1 MQWRLCATRGLTGPS
16 PPLTPIRAGL
26 YPEGL
31 AVPQTRRI
39 ETSLAAWSLLAGLVA
54 NFTGFMG
61 SMYVTNTLPGFMLIG
76 RLAWPLCLALIAI
89 GTGGLIGAMLL
100 VAAADRNHRTA
111 APPPAA
117 HRPKQTRNLP
127 PNGALRASLP
137 TQSP

>member
-16 PPLTPIRAGL
+16 PSLTPIRAGL

-54 NFTGFMG
+54 NFTGFM
-61 SMYVTNTLPGFMLIG
+61 LIG
-76 RLAWPLCLALIAI
+76 RVAWPLCLALIAI

-117 HRPKQTRNLP
+117 HRPKLTRNLP